1 MNPQWAILFLPK
13 DFERIVTWGLQH
25 KDDLDIIIHPN
36 TGCGL
41 EDHSWWVI
49 YGGTQRVLDLSIF
62 GPNEKPII
70 RDISVVTTEEALQ
83 SDEVSD
89 RVKVFLRQHDH

>member
-1 MNPQWAILFLPK
+1 MNPEWAILFLPA

-25 KDDLDIIIHPN
+25 KDDLDIVIHPN

-49 YGGTQRVLDLSIF
+49 YGGNKRELDLSIF

-70 RDISVVTTEEALQ
+70 RNLSVVSTEEALE
-83 SDEVSD
+83 SKEVSD
-89 RVKVFLRQHDH
+89 RLKAFLRTHDH